1 MNHKMSFVLQALFVV
16 FLWSAAKIIIK
27 LGVQAIP
34 PFIFAAAIQLAAVA
48 GLSIYYTFHKRRYR
62 LKFTRQDMQL
72 MILLGL
78 VTFAGATLF
87 STIGLQYVTGAT
99 AGLIAALD
107 PLIAIWLGFVILRE
121 RPAGWQY
128 WGMAAML
135 VGTFIFLSQYDVSGA
150 LIGIVL
156 LFLAETGFA
165 FSNVTTRL
173 ISRQPGDE
181 SLTITLIGNL
191 VGAVVLVPVGV
202 AMDGVPASLL
212 TWPMLAIVVAVGLI
226 FGFGGLLWAGVL
238 DKLKIVEATALSNT
252 MIVQMA
258 ILSVLFLGEVLTFN
272 HIGGGLLVLAGALM
286 TDKSLILPPAL
297 KLSFTG

>member
-99 AGLIAALD
+99 A
-107 PLIAIWLGFVILRE
+107 
-121 RPAGWQY
+121 
-128 WGMAAML
+128 
-135 VGTFIFLSQYDVSGA
+135 
-150 LIGIVL
+150 
-156 LFLAETGFA
+156 
-165 FSNVTTRL
+165 
-173 ISRQPGDE
+173 
-181 SLTITLIGNL
+181 
-191 VGAVVLVPVGV
+191 
-202 AMDGVPASLL
+202 
-212 TWPMLAIVVAVGLI
+212 
-226 FGFGGLLWAGVL
+226 
-238 DKLKIVEATALSNT
+238 
-252 MIVQMA
+252 
-258 ILSVLFLGEVLTFN
+258 
-272 HIGGGLLVLAGALM
+272 
-286 TDKSLILPPAL
+286 
-297 KLSFTG
+297 